1 MKNYSLSKNLIKV
14 CAFFIVVAVNCSS
27 PSEGDR
33 WIKQTI
39 KNMSIEE
46 KVGQL
51 VDLWLDAREIG
62 KDTYIEEKINE
73 IKNYHIGSY
82 MFLMIPGDMY
92 AIAQGVQRLQE
103 VSKIP
108 LIIGTNSE
116 GGAGGFVT
124 QAVRFPTQ
132 MAMGAT
138 RDSALTYEAG
148 RIMALESKALG
159 VDMACIPNGSLNN
172 NPNNPVINVRA
183 FSDDPKLAAQMVV
196 AYVRGLQDHGFPA
209 QVGLFPGHGD
219 TDVDSHLSLPTLNVQ
234 SRDRLFST
242 ELVPFIAAFDAGCSS
257 VMTAHVIIPSLDPK
271 NPATLSKIIITDL
284 LRKELHF
291 DGLVYTDAIRMKAI
305 TNHYGVGESAVL
317 SLTVGNDVLVWPSDY
332 KTVIDSVLAAVRSGR
347 LMEARLDES
356 LRRRFRVKV
365 MAEVHK
371 YALHPIDSLE
381 SKIGLPEYREIAQKI
396 ADKSITVAK
405 DDAGLIPIKN
415 MKETAFLMLGG
426 NPTIGK
432 EVLDSFPGCPV
443 LNVVEK
449 EKGESLEIDPDPSR
463 PAKGVKK
470 TPVTAEKAKQKILR
484 RLLRKQSI
492 MVVSFLGRGSTL
504 EQNRGYFEILEY
516 LIKSGKKVCLI
527 SLGDPYIYRFI
538 PSVQTY
544 VCGYGS
550 EDFIRWA
557 TWKVLK
563 GTTQASG
570 QLPIKIPGL

>member
-1 MKNYSLSKNLIKV
+1 MKNYSFSKSRIMV
-14 CAFFIVVAVNCSS
+14 CAIFFVVAVNCSS

-39 KNMSIEE
+39 RSMTLEE
-46 KVGQL
+46 KIGQL

-92 AIAQGVQRLQE
+92 EIAKGVQRLQE
-103 VSKIP
+103 ASMNP
-108 LIIGTNSE
+108 LIVGTNSE

-132 MAMGAT
+132 MAMGAA
-138 RDSALTYEAG
+138 RDSALTYQAG

-172 NPNNPVINVRA
+172 NPNNPVINIRA
-183 FSDDPKLAAQMVV
+183 FSDDPKLAAQMVT

-234 SRDRLFST
+234 TRERLFST
-242 ELVPFIAAFDAGCSS
+242 ELMPFIAAFDAGCSS
-257 VMTAHVIIPSLDPK
+257 VMTAHVIIPFLDPK

-291 DGLVYTDAIRMKAI
+291 NGLVYTDAIRMKAI
-305 TNHYGVGESAVL
+305 TDHYGVGESAVL
-317 SLTVGNDVLVWPSDY
+317 SLTVGNDVIVWPSDY
-332 KTVIDSVLAAVRSGR
+332 KTVIDSALAAVRSGKLR
-347 LMEARLDES
+347 EARLDES
-356 LRRRFRVKV
+356 LRRRLRVKV
-365 MAEVHK
+365 MAGVHH
-371 YALHPIDSLE
+371 YTPPLIDSLQG
-381 SKIGLPEYREIAQKI
+381 KIGLPEYREIAQKI
-396 ADKSITVAK
+396 ADKAITVAK

-415 MKETAFLMLGG
+415 IKETAFLMLGG
-426 NPTIGK
+426 NSTIGK
-432 EVLDSFPGCPV
+432 EIQNSFPGCPV
-443 LNVVEK
+443 LNLVEK
-449 EKGESLEIDPDPSR
+449 EEGESLEIDPDPSR
-463 PAKGVKK
+463 SEKETKK
-470 TPVTAEKAKQKILR
+470 TAVTTERAKQEILQ
-484 RLLRKQSI
+484 RLLKKQVI
-492 MVVSFLGRGSTL
+492 MTASFLGRGSTL
-504 EQNRGYFEILEY
+504 EQNRGYFEILES
-516 LIKSGKKVCLI
+516 LIHSGKKVCLI
-527 SLGDPYIYRFI
+527 SLGDPYIYRFT
-538 PSVQTY
+538 PLVQTY

-557 TWKVLK
+557 AWKVVK
-563 GTTQASG
+563 GTIPASG